1 MRRGAAHR
9 VSGVT
14 QSAQD
19 LEERGPVPDF
29 DGQVVIVTGAASGIG
44 LGIARAFHNAGA
56 SVVLGDLLRDA
67 LDEVR
72 STFPDQGRVAFVPV
86 DVRDAEAV
94 ANLVATAERTF
105 GPPGVMVA
113 NAGIVPNA
121 SVLSMDVSA
130 WDATIETNLRGVFLS
145 CQAAARS
152 MVAHKTRG
160 RIVTISSIAHSH
172 GRLGASAYCASKA
185 GVVMFT
191 KVLAMELAEHQI
203 NVNCVAP
210 GVVEIPRKPGV
221 AARMNE
227 AFVTALMQAIPWGRR
242 AQTSEVAD
250 AVMYLCSPGAGY
262 ITGALLAVDGGYSTG
277 WTHMPYSSPQQ

>member
-1 MRRGAAHR
+1 M
-9 VSGVT
+9 T
-14 QSAQD
+14 K
-19 LEERGPVPDF
+19 F
-29 DGQVVIVTGAASGIG
+29 DGQVAVVTGAASGIG
-44 LGIARAFHNAGA
+44 LGIARAFHDAGA
-56 SVVLGDLLRDA
+56 SVVLGDVQADA
-67 LDEVR
+67 LAEVR
-72 STFPDQGRVAFVPV
+72 ATFSDQDRLAFVPV
-86 DVRDAEAV
+86 DVRDAAAV
-94 ANLVATAERTF
+94 ANLVATAEDTF
-105 GPPGVMVA
+105 GPPAVMVA

-152 MVAHKTRG
+152 MVAHKTQG

-191 KVLAMELAEHQI
+191 KVLAMELAEHRI

-221 AARMNE
+221 APRMNE
-227 AFVTALMQAIPWGRR
+227 AFVSSLMQAIPWGRR
-242 AQTSEVAD
+242 AQTDEIAD
-250 AVMYLCSPGAGY
+250 AVLFLCSPAAGY
-262 ITGALLAVDGGYSTG
+262 ITGALLPVDGGYSTG
-277 WTHMPYSSPQQ
+277 WTHMPYSSPQ